1 MNSLRKFS
9 RIRLKY
15 AKSVDF
21 LAVYIEEAHPAERDH
36 FTGNYNI
43 STHQSFKDRLAAA
56 ETLDEEAGNTLDN
69 VPIVVD
75 RMDNAA
81 NTAYAALPERLYV
94 VQDGKIIY
102 AGEPGPFGYN
112 LEELD
117 TFLST
122 QQ

>member
-36 FTGNYNI
+36 FTGNYDI

-56 ETLDEEAGNTLDN
+56 EILDEEAGNTLDN

-81 NTAYAALPERLYV
+81 NIAYAALPERLYV

-117 TFLST
+117 SFLST
-122 QQ
+122 QK